1 MSILFKKVVELHG
14 GYHTV
19 TKVMHDDFYTRLYED
34 DGMLCVRV
42 FDGWFSLQQA
52 LLAHNLSET
61 EVANLMAGEVVEKEG
76 GMFLGLAA
84 YQHGGKVIAPC
95 NSVKAHS
102 WPDQQWDVIP
112 LVGFIH
118 INLEEWGIRT
128 GQDFL
133 DACLSLIEEWNHL
146 EAGEVY
152 GFVVSLFD
160 PAGDELE
167 WDSCW
172 GFIGDLEFVKA
183 EAEAT
188 RRLMVEHFMQTNQA
202 DQADDTGRE

>member
-1 MSILFKKVVELHG
+1 MSMLFKKIVELHG

-19 TKVMHDDFYTRLYED
+19 TKVMHDDDYSHLYED
-34 DGMLCVRV
+34 VGMLCVRV
-42 FDGWFSLQQA
+42 FYVWPSLQQE
-52 LLAHNLSET
+52 LLAHDLSET
-61 EVANLMAGEVVEKEG
+61 DVANLRAGEVVEKEG

-84 YQHGGKVIAPC
+84 YLHGGTVIAPC
-95 NSVKAHS
+95 NSAKAHS

-118 INLEEWGIRT
+118 INLEEWGIRSSPE
-128 GQDFL
+128 FL
-133 DACLSLIEEWNHL
+133 EACLSLIEEWNHL

-160 PAGDELE
+160 PAGNELE
-167 WDSCW
+167 WDSSW

-183 EAEAT
+183 EAEVA
-188 RRLMVEHFMQTNQA
+188 RLLMVEKF
-202 DQADDTGRE
+202 DGRS

>member
-1 MSILFKKVVELHG
+1 MSMIFKKTIELGG

-19 TKVMHDDFYTRLYED
+19 TKVMHDDEYSHLYED
-34 DGMLCVRV
+34 EGMSCVRV
-42 FDGWFSLQQA
+42 FDDWPSLQKA

-95 NSVKAHS
+95 NSAKAHS

-112 LVGFIH
+112 FVGFIH

-133 DACLSLIEEWNHL
+133 KACLSLIEEWNLL

-160 PAGDELE
+160 PAGNEME

-172 GFIGDLEFVKA
+172 GFVGDLELVKA
-183 EAEAT
+183 EAEAA
-188 RRLMVEHFMQTNQA
+188 RWLMVEQFMPTNQA
-202 DQADDTGRE
+202 DETGRE